1 MTIGE
6 RIRHLRRALDL
17 TQQKFGERLGIKGN
31 TVAQYELG
39 RNDPIDAVISLI
51 CREFNVN
58 ESWLRTGE
66 GEMFAPAPNTEM
78 ELLAKKYHLNDD
90 MCLLVERIVSLKPE
104 LQTAVLDFI
113 MDTATI
119 LMNRR
124 AAASVA
130 PAQQE
135 IDIDAA
141 VADYRRQLELEARQA
156 AGSAASTITDTRK
169 DA

>member
-1 MTIGE
+1 MN
-6 RIRHLRRALDL
+6 RRLRTLRKHLDL
-17 TQQKFGERLGIKGN
+17 TQNQFAAALHIKQA
-31 TVAQYELG
+31 TVASYENG
-39 RNDPIDAVISLI
+39 RITPSDSVISGI
-51 CREFNVN
+51 CRDFNVN
-58 ESWLRTGE
+58 EIWLRTGE

-78 ELLAKKYHLNDD
+78 ELLAKKYNLTDD

-104 LQTAVLDFI
+104 FQTAVLDFI

-135 IDIDAA
+135 VDIEAA
-141 VADYRRQLELEARQA
+141 VADYRRQLELEASQA
-156 AGSAASTITDTRK
+156 AGSAASPTSVGRK

>member
-1 MTIGE
+1 MKD
-6 RIRHLRRALDL
+6 RIRKIRRESDL
-17 TQQKFGERLGIKGN
+17 TQQEFADRLKI
-31 TVAQYELG
+31 G
-39 RNDPIDAVISLI
+39 RNNIAGYETGKRSPSDAVISLI

-58 ESWLRTGE
+58 ETWLRTGE

-156 AGSAASTITDTRK
+156 AGSAASTITDTK
-169 DA
+169 KGA

>member
-1 MTIGE
+1 MKD
-6 RIRHLRRALDL
+6 RIKKIRRESDL
-17 TQQKFGERLGIKGN
+17 TQQEFADRLKI
-31 TVAQYELG
+31 G
-39 RNDPIDAVISLI
+39 RNNIAGYETGKRSPSDAVISLI

-78 ELLAKKYHLNDD
+78 EMLAKKYHLNDD

-124 AAASVA
+124 TAASVA

-141 VADYRRQLELEARQA
+141 VAEYRHQLELEARQA
-156 AGSAASTITDTRK
+156 AGSAVSGDTVTK
-169 DA
+169 KGA

>member
-1 MTIGE
+1 MHE
-6 RIRHLRRALDL
+6 RIRLIRKNLDL
-17 TQQKFGERLGIKGN
+17 TQQEFSDQLGIKRN
-31 TVAQYELG
+31 TVATYEAG
-39 RNDPIDAVISLI
+39 KSSPSDAAIILI
-51 CREFNVN
+51 CKTFNVN

-113 MDTATI
+113 IDTATI

-124 AAASVA
+124 ASASVA

-141 VADYRRQLELEARQA
+141 VADYRRQLELEARRA
-156 AGSAASTITDTRK
+156 AESAASPTTDTRK

>member
-1 MTIGE
+1 M
-6 RIRHLRRALDL
+6 
-17 TQQKFGERLGIKGN
+17 
-31 TVAQYELG
+31 
-39 RNDPIDAVISLI
+39 
-51 CREFNVN
+51 
-58 ESWLRTGE
+58 
-66 GEMFAPAPNTEM
+66 
-78 ELLAKKYHLNDD
+78 LAKKYHLNDD

-124 AAASVA
+124 TAASVA

-141 VADYRRQLELEARQA
+141 VAEYRHQLELEARQA
-156 AGSAASTITDTRK
+156 AGSAVSGDTVTK
-169 DA
+169 KGA

>member
-1 MTIGE
+1 MKD
-6 RIRHLRRALDL
+6 RIRKIRRESDL
-17 TQQKFGERLGIKGN
+17 TQQEFADRLKI
-31 TVAQYELG
+31 G
-39 RNDPIDAVISLI
+39 RNNIAGYETGKRSPSDAVISLI

-156 AGSAASTITDTRK
+156 AGSAASTTSADRR